1 MGELLEKGYARKSE
15 RKANDE
21 VLWYLP
27 HHGARHLSK
36 PDRVRTVFHCNT
48 NFSGACL
55 NNKLLSGPDLTN
67 QLRGVLL
74 RFRSNKIAFV
84 GEIEAMFYQVQVPDN
99 QRGFSRYL

>member
-1 MGELLEKGYARKSE
+1 MQENQKEKQMMKYCGTCHIME
-15 RKANDE
+15 
-21 VLWYLP
+21 
-27 HHGARHLSK
+27 ARHLSK

-67 QLRGVLL
+67 QLGGVLL